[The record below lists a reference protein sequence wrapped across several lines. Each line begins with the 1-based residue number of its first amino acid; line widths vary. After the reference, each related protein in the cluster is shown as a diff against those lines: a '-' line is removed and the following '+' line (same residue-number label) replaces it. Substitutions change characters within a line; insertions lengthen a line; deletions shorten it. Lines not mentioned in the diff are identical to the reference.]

1 MTRFLPPRFLM
12 FLALLIVGTAV
23 GVTMWHP
30 LKGIM
35 GGFDVAALAF
45 LASAYPLLNDRAG
58 EMRDRAQN
66 NDANKA
72 ALLGITVTVTTVIL
86 IAVGAVI
93 AEAKSLQRI
102 EVALI
107 ILTLALAWLFGNVV
121 YAFHYAHMF
130 YSKNRNGRGDAG
142 GIDFPSTKEP
152 DYWDFFY
159 FSFTLGMTFQTSD
172 CQVGSRS
179 IRRVMIGH
187 CLAAFVFNLGVLAF
201 TINSLGGS

>member
-1 MTRFLPPRFLM
+1 
-12 FLALLIVGTAV
+12 
-23 GVTMWHP
+23 
-30 LKGIM
+30 
-35 GGFDVAALAF
+35 
-45 LASAYPLLNDRAG
+45 
-58 EMRDRAQN
+58 
-66 NDANKA
+66 
-72 ALLGITVTVTTVIL
+72 VTVTTVIL

-187 CLAAFVFNLGVLAF
+187 CLEAFVFNLGVLAF

>member
-1 MTRFLPPRFLM
+1 MTRFLPPRFM
-12 FLALLIVGTAV
+12 VFLALLIVGTAA
-23 GVTMWHP
+23 GVSLWHP
-30 LKGIM
+30 VKGLL
-35 GGFDVAALAF
+35 GGFDIAALAF
-45 LASAYPLLNDRAG
+45 LISSYPLLDDEAG
-58 EMRDRAQN
+58 EMRDRAQK

-72 ALLGITVTVTTVIL
+72 ALLAITVAVTTVVL
-86 IAVGAVI
+86 VAVGTVI
-93 AEAKSLQRI
+93 SQAQSLSRI
-102 EVALI
+102 DVVLVI
-107 ILTLALAWLFGNVV
+107 GTLALAWLFGNVV

-172 CQVGSRS
+172 CAVGSRP

-201 TINSLGGS
+201 TINALGS